1 MSSKEKLIAALFKLD
16 KVVLDEAEQVLS
28 EWNDIFS
35 TPESKDGL
43 TLSSQTTSNHYH
55 EYLTVHNHQYK
66 PNCVSPLSI
75 LRNERGSR

>member
-35 TPESKDGL
+35 TPESKEGL
-43 TLSSQTTSNHYH
+43 TEEQITELSSILSVANTYDD
-55 EYLTVHNHQYK
+55 EVVVYALAK
-66 PNCVSPLSI
+66 LIGECV
-75 LRNERGSR
+75 